1 MILVQSCNDG
11 NQNQDETGVDCGG
24 FVCEARCDLNQV
36 CSNNSDCSNGNCHI
50 SSKLCQI
57 SSCNDGNQNQDETD
71 VDCGGSICGAR
82 CSLNQVCSRNSDCFN
97 KNCHQTNKTCLGIR
111 RSYIKKA

>member
-82 CSLNQVCSRNSDCFN
+82 CSLNQ
-97 KNCHQTNKTCLGIR
+97 
-111 RSYIKKA
+111 